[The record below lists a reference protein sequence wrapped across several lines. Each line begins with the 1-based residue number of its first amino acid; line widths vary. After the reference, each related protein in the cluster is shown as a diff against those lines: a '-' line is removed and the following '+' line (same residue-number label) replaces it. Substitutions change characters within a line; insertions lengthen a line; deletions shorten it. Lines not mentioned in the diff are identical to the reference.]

1 MISFKS
7 KFHHSITMITRRVIL
22 NVQIKIFFKICRQSG
37 VLKLQLSRRSR
48 NFHSDLDKN
57 HFLSLSLHHTHAA
70 LPIHSHQRQFLN
82 QDNLLE
88 LKAKMARERERD
100 SVLSLTH
107 SEGFL
112 FELQSAETW
121 ACLTR
126 LLVLLSCTVL
136 TKLESSFLK
145 PGRNWN
151 NSMQLFTKVFIYLT
165 VRCHRNHFLLSNK

>member
-57 HFLSLSLHHTHAA
+57 HFLSLSPSHTRSSS
-70 LPIHSHQRQFLN
+70 HSLTPTTVSQSRQLTWIKSQN
-82 QDNLLE
+82 GE
-88 LKAKMARERERD
+88 RERERD

-126 LLVLLSCTVL
+126 LLVLLSFTVL

-151 NSMQLFTKVFIYLT
+151 NYH
-165 VRCHRNHFLLSNK
+165 RCL